1 MSPKY
6 FIVGN
11 KKYIDLTGLTVRD
24 YMKDS
29 TGKFEPSMDDWNNHI
44 TTVFPEVRL
53 KSYIEVR
60 GADGGP
66 WSRVCALPAFWTG
79 ILYDEEIL
87 DRVWNLVKNWKFD
100 EIENFYDQAR
110 LNGLDAVAPNGESM
124 KNFLKKILNYSSIG
138 LKNRNIVKKGYDE
151 SVFLKPLFEILE
163 SGQSPAKFWVNQ
175 FVNDWSRDI
184 DILYKNNYF

>member
-1 MSPKY
+1 
-6 FIVGN
+6 
-11 KKYIDLTGLTVRD
+11 
-24 YMKDS
+24 
-29 TGKFEPSMDDWNNHI
+29 MDDWNNHI

-87 DRVWNLVKNWKFD
+87 NRVWDLAKNWKFD

-110 LNGLDAVAPNGESM
+110 LNGLDAVAPNGESI
-124 KNFLKKILNYSSIG
+124 KTFLKKILNYSSIG

-151 SVFLKPLFEILE
+151 SIFLKPLFEILE

-184 DILYKNNYF
+184 DMLYKNNYF